1 MIAFYPPILKVNR
14 MEEYELIRT
23 IALSIVGAFICGFIA
38 RKLKLPTILGYLVA
52 GMLLGPH
59 TPGFI
64 ADAHLAKQLAEIG
77 IILLMFG
84 VGLHFSLKDLIN
96 VRKIALPGALFQML
110 AATLIGAVVIRAL
123 GFPWI
128 NGFIFGLTLSVASTV
143 VLLRALEH
151 RHSIDTP
158 AGKIA
163 VGWLIVEDLAMVLA
177 IVFMPVLA
185 DIILYEQEISS
196 TFIFASLGSVLLK
209 IGIFA
214 VLMIF
219 IGRRVLPGMLVLVA
233 KTKSRELSSLAI
245 LAIALG
251 LSYVAYS
258 VFDASFALGA
268 FLAGMILNE
277 SEIGHRSAEQSEP
290 LRNTFAVL
298 FFVSVGMLFNP
309 RILLEQPVLVF
320 ATLLIII
327 VGKVAAALVI
337 TRIFRQTR
345 EASWTVAISLAQI
358 GEFSFILAGM
368 ALMNGLMLEQ
378 HYNMVLAGAIL
389 SIGINPFLFKWM
401 DKFIPRTEAVP
412 APANDKT
419 LAA

>member
-1 MIAFYPPILKVNR
+1 

-23 IALSIVGAFICGFIA
+23 IALGIVGAFIFGFIA
-38 RKLKLPTILGYLVA
+38 RKLKLPTILGYLFA
-52 GMLLGPH
+52 GMLLGPY

-77 IILLMFG
+77 VILLMFG
-84 VGLHFSLKDLIN
+84 VGLHFSLKDLID
-96 VRKIALPGALFQML
+96 VRKIALPGALFQM
-110 AATLIGAVVIRAL
+110 ASATLIGAIVMRVL

-128 NGFIFGLTLSVASTV
+128 NGLVFGLTLSVASTV

-151 RHSIDTP
+151 RRSIDTP

-163 VGWLIVEDLAMVLA
+163 VGWLIIEDIAMVLA
-177 IVFMPVLA
+177 IVFLPVLA
-185 DIILYEQEISS
+185 DISLHSQEISAG
-196 TFIFASLGSVLLK
+196 FIFASLGSVLLK
-209 IGIFA
+209 IGVFT

-219 IGRRVLPGMLVLVA
+219 VGRRVLPAMLVQVA
-233 KTKSRELSSLAI
+233 KTKSRELSSVAI
-245 LAIALG
+245 LAVALG

-277 SEIGHRSAEQSEP
+277 SEIGHRSAEQSES

-309 RILLEQPVLVF
+309 RILIEQPILVL

-327 VGKVAAALVI
+327 VGKSIAALAI
-337 TRIFRQTR
+337 TRMFKQSN
-345 EASWTVAISLAQI
+345 EVSWTVAISLAQI

-368 ALMNGLMLEQ
+368 ALVNGLMLEQ

-401 DKFIPRTEAVP
+401 DKFFPRPEIAP
-412 APANDKT
+412 AANDKN

>member
-1 MIAFYPPILKVNR
+1 

-23 IALSIVGAFICGFIA
+23 IALGIVGAFIFGFIA
-38 RKLKLPTILGYLVA
+38 RKLKLPTILGYLFA
-52 GMLLGPH
+52 GILLGPN

-77 IILLMFG
+77 VILLMFG
-84 VGLHFSLKDLIN
+84 VGLHFSIKDLIN
-96 VRKIALPGALFQML
+96 VRKIALPGAIFQML
-110 AATLIGAVVIRAL
+110 SATLIGAIVMRSL
-123 GFPWI
+123 GFPWV
-128 NGFIFGLTLSVASTV
+128 NGLVFGLTLSVASTV

-151 RHSIDTP
+151 RRSIDTP

-163 VGWLIVEDLAMVLA
+163 VGWLIIEDIAMVLA
-177 IVFMPVLA
+177 IVFLPVLS
-185 DIILYEQEISS
+185 DIVLHSQEVDAG
-196 TFIFASLGSVLLK
+196 FIATSLGTVLLK
-209 IGIFA
+209 IGVFT

-219 IGRRVLPGMLVLVA
+219 VGRRVLPGMLVQVA
-233 KTKSRELSSLAI
+233 KTKSRELSSVAI

-251 LSYVAYS
+251 LSYVAYA

-277 SEIGHRSAEQSEP
+277 SEIGHRSAEQSES
-290 LRNTFAVL
+290 LRNTFGVL

-309 RILLEQPVLVF
+309 RILVEQPVLVL

-327 VGKVAAALVI
+327 VGKSIAALVI
-337 TRIFRQTR
+337 TRVFRQNA
-345 EASWTVAISLAQI
+345 EVSWTVAISLAQI

-368 ALMNGLMLEQ
+368 ALVNGLMLEE

-401 DKFIPRTEAVP
+401 DKFIPRSETVTT
-412 APANDKT
+412 ANDKN